1 MIEGAINMKF
11 SSPKKLMTMRSVLT
25 IILTAVG
32 QVIVVP
38 ALAAT
43 IVDLKVERGINWM
56 GRVIRKRIK

>member
-1 MIEGAINMKF
+1 MIF
-11 SSPKKLMTMRSVLT
+11 SSQKKLMTMHSILT

-43 IVDLKVERGINWM
+43 IVILKVERGINWM

>member
-1 MIEGAINMKF
+1 MIF
-11 SSPKKLMTMRSVLT
+11 SSQKKWMTMHSILT
-25 IILTAVG
+25 IILKTVH

-56 GRVIRKRIK
+56 GPVIGKRKK